1 MNSLSNAHHFRKT
14 VAGICMVG
22 APLALSL
29 AMVFESKIGISENA
43 YVIGKVGDPD
53 TGQIEQVLLVA
64 GLVLMVPA
72 VLGLMHMLR
81 EREVDIGHVGGA
93 VALLGL
99 LVLPWA
105 FMAGVVILAFGLY
118 RAKAV
123 QSTWALCIAA
133 GAILLAVGGW
143 HRERDPRDRRCRRIA
158 GRLRLD
164 RPDGPVRD
172 RRGVGAHARGRGL
185 PGAARDVVP
194 LVARRPWVRVG
205 GWPIPSPLTTGTCL
219 PRTTRGCSAATWNR
233 RRLSSAN
240 CWRAWESHRP
250 IGPTPWR
257 WTSVAALARKRWHSR
272 TWVTRT

>member
-22 APLALSL
+22 GPLALLL

-43 YVIGKVGDPD
+43 YVIGKVGNPD
-53 TGQIEQVLLVA
+53 TGQIEQMLLVA

-81 EREVDIGHVGGA
+81 EREVDMGHLGGA

-123 QSTWALCIAA
+123 QSTWALCMAA
-133 GAILLAVGGW
+133 GAVLLAVGGAS
-143 HRERDPRDRRCRRIA
+143 ESEIVA
-158 GRLRLD
+158 I
-164 RPDGPVRD
+164 
-172 RRGVGAHARGRGL
+172 VGAVVTLVGFGSAGL
-185 PGAARDVVP
+185 MVLAETDE
-194 LVARRPWVRVG
+194 
-205 GWPIPSPLTTGTCL
+205 
-219 PRTTRGCSAATWNR
+219 
-233 RRLSSAN
+233 
-240 CWRAWESHRP
+240 AWEHQPEFEGFRAMP
-250 IGPTPWR
+250 GM
-257 WTSVAALARKRWHSR
+257 
-272 TWVTRT
+272 